1 MKKKILKVSSALM
14 CAAVAGS
21 SAVAPIMSNVSA
33 KSTTS
38 VDATSIVADD
48 GDAITFDSKESE
60 CPFLVSVKQNDL
72 GGSATVKPG
81 DKIKYD
87 VTIRNT
93 SDKAVSGMVMYM
105 ALPDG
110 VKYVSSAI
118 TQDNGEER
126 YDSYKALASWAKGE
140 GLLTIKPAAKYEDKS
155 PTIDAGDTLSFELVG
170 EVESG
175 AKAADVKTNLEVHY
189 KDADGK
195 KISVNSADIVTTITS
210 LKNCIVKLDANGGKA
225 VSAITVKEGEAVASL
240 PDTTR
245 EGFTFDG
252 WYTAAD
258 GGDKVTSLENVTD
271 DTTLYAHWI
280 ANTYTLTFDSQ
291 GGDAIDAI
299 VASAADEITSL
310 PAPNR
315 ENYLFEGWYTAA
327 DGGKKVTSLSL
338 VKDTTLYAHWK
349 TVHYTITFDS
359 QGGTAVDPIVADVG
373 NLFTAM
379 PTTTRENYV
388 FDGWYTEPSGGVRVT
403 QIEDGKDVTLY
414 AHWSEATYVLT
425 FDTQGADTVGP
436 IRFGNAD
443 MAGIELPTPA
453 RDGYKF
459 EGWFTE
465 AEGGEKVTE
474 ITNAADATLYAHWT
488 PISDG
493 STKPSEP
500 SKPGDGSDKKDDT
513 TTKPDGSTTKP
524 DDGSTKPGDGST
536 TKPDDG
542 STKPDDGAN
551 KKDDSTAKPDDGKS
565 DGTTTPDDGSNG
577 GSDNTNNGSTSTDDG
592 SSKTDDKSDAEV
604 RTYKLTVISA
614 DGTTTNVSVKSSVTL
629 DALVQ
634 KLGYTNAKTYKLTT
648 ASGSGTDL
656 AADTT
661 MKSIADAA
669 ANGEVLVIAYD
680 ESGKAIGSGKV
691 TNTGT
696 DEFRV
701 SLSKDTNVSLS
712 DNKGTDASDK
722 TGVDGKGKGETD
734 TPGKSDST
742 ASAVKTA
749 DVGVIPALGGMGG
762 VMSTLLGVLA
772 VFKRKRP

>member
-1 MKKKILKVSSALM
+1 MKKNILKVSSALM

-38 VDATSIVADD
+38 VDATSIVADN

-105 ALPDG
+105 ALPSG

-126 YDSYKALASWAKGE
+126 YDSYKAMASWAKGE

-155 PTIDAGDTLSFELVG
+155 PTIDAGDTLSFELIG

-175 AKAADVKTNLEVHY
+175 AKASDVKTNLEVHY

-195 KISVNSADIVTTITS
+195 NISVNSADIVTTITS
-210 LKNCIVKLDANGGKA
+210 LKNCVVKLDPNGGKS
-225 VSAITVKEGEAVASL
+225 VSAITVKEGSAVTSI

-245 EGFTFDG
+245 DGFTFDG

-258 GGDKVTSLENVTD
+258 GGDKVTSLENVTE
-271 DTTLYAHWI
+271 DTTLYAHWT

-299 VASAADEITSL
+299 TASAADKITSL

-327 DGGKKVTSLSL
+327 DGGEKVTSLSL

-359 QGGTAVDPIVADVG
+359 QGGSAVEPIVADVG
-373 NLFTAM
+373 DLFTAM
-379 PTTTRENYV
+379 PTPIKENYV
-388 FDGWYTEPSGGVRVT
+388 FNGWYTEPSGGVRVT
-403 QIEDGKDVTLY
+403 SIDDGKDVTLY

-425 FDTQGADTVGP
+425 FNTQGADAVGP
-436 IRFGNAD
+436 IRFGISD
-443 MAGIELPTPA
+443 MAGIELPIPS

-474 ITNAADATLYAHWT
+474 ITNASDATLYAHWT
-488 PISDG
+488 STSEDPTTPSD
-493 STKPSEP
+493 P
-500 SKPGDGSDKKDDT
+500 SKPSDGSDKKDDGT
-513 TTKPDGSTTKP
+513 TTKP
-524 DDGSTKPGDGST
+524 DDGKTDPSKPSDGSDKKDDGST
-536 TKPDDG
+536 T
-542 STKPDDGAN
+542 
-551 KKDDSTAKPDDGKS
+551 KPDDGKS
-565 DGTTTPDDGSNG
+565 DGTTTDPSKPSN

-592 SSKTDDKSDAEV
+592 SSKTDDNSDAEV

-614 DGTTTNVSVKSSVTL
+614 DGTTTNVSVKSTVTL

-634 KLGYTNAKTYKLTT
+634 KLGYTNAKTYKMTT

-661 MKSIADAA
+661 MKSIADAT

-712 DNKGTDASDK
+712 SNKGTDASDK

-749 DVGVIPALGGMGG
+749 DVGVVPALGGMGG

>member
-38 VDATSIVADD
+38 VDATSIVADN
-48 GDAITFDSKESE
+48 GDAITFDSNESE
-60 CPFLVSVKQNDL
+60 CPFLVSVKQNGV

-81 DKIKYD
+81 DEIKYD

-105 ALPDG
+105 ALPSG

-118 TQDNGEER
+118 TQDNGAGRTNSHE
-126 YDSYKALASWAKGE
+126 ALTSWGKGE
-140 GLLTIKPAAKYEDKS
+140 GLLTIKPATKLGDES
-155 PTIDAGDTLSFELVG
+155 PMMYDGDTLSFELVG
-170 EVESG
+170 KVESG
-175 AKAADVKTNLEVHY
+175 AEAADVKTNLEVHY

-195 KISVNSADIVTTITS
+195 KVSVNSADIVTTITS

-225 VSAITVKEGEAVASL
+225 VNAITVKEGEAVPSL

-271 DTTLYAHWI
+271 DTTLYAHWV

-299 VASAADEITSL
+299 TSSAADEIKSL

-327 DGGKKVTSLSL
+327 EGGEKVTNLTL

-349 TVHYTITFDS
+349 SVHYTITFDA
-359 QGGTAVDPIVADVG
+359 QGGSPVNPIVADVG

-425 FDTQGADTVGP
+425 FDTQGADAVGP
-436 IRFGNAD
+436 IRFGNSD
-443 MAGIELPTPA
+443 LPSELPTPA

-474 ITNAADATLYAHWT
+474 IKTAADATLYAHWT
-488 PISDG
+488 PISEE
-493 STKPSEP
+493 KPNPSEP
-500 SKPGDGSDKKDDT
+500 TKPGEKPGDGSE
-513 TTKPDGSTTKP
+513 TKPGDGSE
-524 DDGSTKPGDGST
+524 TKPGDGST

-542 STKPDDGAN
+542 STIKPDDGSN
-551 KKDDSTAKPDDGKS
+551 KKPDDGSTTKPDDGKN
-565 DGTTTPDDGSNG
+565 DGTTPTPTPTPDN
-577 GSDNTNNGSTSTDDG
+577 GSDNTNNGSNT
-592 SSKTDDKSDAEV
+592 TDDKSDAEV

-634 KLGYTNAKTYKLTT
+634 KLGYTNAKTYKMTT

-661 MKSIADAA
+661 MKTIADAT

-680 ESGKAIGSGKV
+680 ESGKPIGSGKV

-696 DEFRV
+696 DTFNV
-701 SLSKDTNVSLS
+701 SLSKDTNVSL
-712 DNKGTDASDK
+712 NKGTDASDK
-722 TGVDGKGKGETD
+722 SGVDGKGKGEGEAS

-749 DVGVIPALGGMGG
+749 DVGVVPALGGMGG
-762 VMSTLLGVLA
+762 VMSVLLGVLA
-772 VFKRKRP
+772 VFKRKH

>member
-33 KSTTS
+33 KSTTP
-38 VDATSIVADD
+38 VDAMSVVADD
-48 GDAITFDSKESE
+48 GDAITFDSNESE
-60 CPFLVSVKQNDL
+60 CPFLVSVKQNGV

-105 ALPDG
+105 ALPSG

-126 YDSYKALASWAKGE
+126 YDSYKALSSWAKGE

-175 AKAADVKTNLEVHY
+175 AEAADVKTNLEVHY

-225 VSAITVKEGEAVASL
+225 VNAITVKEGEAVPSL
-240 PDTTR
+240 PETTR

-271 DTTLYAHWI
+271 DTTLYAHWV

-291 GGDAIDAI
+291 GGDTIDAI
-299 VASAADEITSL
+299 TASAADEIKSL

-327 DGGKKVTSLSL
+327 EGGEKVTNLTL

-349 TVHYTITFDS
+349 SVHYTITFDA
-359 QGGTAVDPIVADVG
+359 QGGSPVNPIVADVG

-425 FDTQGADTVGP
+425 FDTQGADAVGP
-436 IRFGNAD
+436 IRFGNSD
-443 MAGIELPTPA
+443 LPSELPTPA

-474 ITNAADATLYAHWT
+474 IKTAADATLYAHWT
-488 PISDG
+488 PISEE
-493 STKPSEP
+493 KPNPSEP
-500 SKPGDGSDKKDDT
+500 AKPGEKPGDGSE
-513 TTKPDGSTTKP
+513 TKPDNGS
-524 DDGSTKPGDGST
+524 
-536 TKPDDG
+536 
-542 STKPDDGAN
+542 
-551 KKDDSTAKPDDGKS
+551 
-565 DGTTTPDDGSNG
+565 
-577 GSDNTNNGSTSTDDG
+577 NNGSNT
-592 SSKTDDKSDAEV
+592 TDDKSDAEV

-634 KLGYTNAKTYKLTT
+634 KLGYTNAKTYKMTT

-661 MKSIADAA
+661 MKTIADAT

-680 ESGKAIGSGKV
+680 ESGKPIGSGKV

-696 DEFRV
+696 DTFNV
-701 SLSKDTNVSLS
+701 SLSKDTNVSL
-712 DNKGTDASDK
+712 NKGTDASDK
-722 TGVDGKGKGETD
+722 SGVDGKGKGEGEAS

-749 DVGVIPALGGMGG
+749 DVGVVPALGGMGG
-762 VMSTLLGVLA
+762 VMSVLLGVLA
-772 VFKRKRP
+772 VFKRKH

>member
-48 GDAITFDSKESE
+48 GDAITFDSNESE
-60 CPFLVSVKQNDL
+60 CPFLVSVKQNGV

-81 DKIKYD
+81 DEIKYD

-105 ALPDG
+105 ALPSG

-118 TQDNGEER
+118 TQDNGAGRTNSHE
-126 YDSYKALASWAKGE
+126 ALTSWGKGE
-140 GLLTIKPAAKYEDKS
+140 GLLTIKPATKLGDES
-155 PTIDAGDTLSFELVG
+155 PMMYDGDTLSFELVG
-170 EVESG
+170 KVESG
-175 AKAADVKTNLEVHY
+175 AEAADVKTNLEVHY

-195 KISVNSADIVTTITS
+195 KVSVNSADIVTTITS

-225 VSAITVKEGEAVASL
+225 VNAITVKEGEAVPSL

-271 DTTLYAHWI
+271 DTTLYAHWV

-299 VASAADEITSL
+299 TASAADEIKSL

-315 ENYLFEGWYTAA
+315 ENYLFEGWYTEAE
-327 DGGKKVTSLSL
+327 GGEKVTNLTL

-349 TVHYTITFDS
+349 SVHYTITFDA
-359 QGGTAVDPIVADVG
+359 QGGSPVNPIVADVG

-425 FDTQGADTVGP
+425 FDTQGADAVGP

-443 MAGIELPTPA
+443 MASITLPTPA

-474 ITNAADATLYAHWT
+474 IKNAADATLYAHWT
-488 PISDG
+488 PISEE
-493 STKPSEP
+493 KPNPSEP
-500 SKPGDGSDKKDDT
+500 AKPGEKPGDGSE
-513 TTKPDGSTTKP
+513 TKPGDGSETKP
-524 DDGSTKPGDGST
+524 GDGSETKPGDGST

-542 STKPDDGAN
+542 ST
-551 KKDDSTAKPDDGKS
+551 TKPDDGKN
-565 DGTTTPDDGSNG
+565 DGTTPTPTPTPDNGS
-577 GSDNTNNGSTSTDDG
+577 NNGSNT
-592 SSKTDDKSDAEV
+592 TDDKSDAEV

-634 KLGYTNAKTYKLTT
+634 KLGYTNAKTYKMTT

-661 MKSIADAA
+661 MKTIADAT

-680 ESGKAIGSGKV
+680 ESGKPIGSGKV

-696 DEFRV
+696 DTFNV
-701 SLSKDTNVSLS
+701 SLSKDTNVSL
-712 DNKGTDASDK
+712 NKGTDASDK
-722 TGVDGKGKGETD
+722 SGVDGKGKGEGEAA

-749 DVGVIPALGGMGG
+749 DVGVVPALGGMGG
-762 VMSTLLGVLA
+762 VMSVLLGVLA
-772 VFKRKRP
+772 VFKRKH

>member
-1 MKKKILKVSSALM
+1 MKEKILKVSSALM

-38 VDATSIVADD
+38 VDATSVVADD
-48 GDAITFDSKESE
+48 GDAITFDSNESE
-60 CPFLVSVKQNDL
+60 CPFLVSVKQNGV

-105 ALPDG
+105 ALPAG

-126 YDSYKALASWAKGE
+126 YDSYKALSSWAKGE

-170 EVESG
+170 EVESD

-189 KDADGK
+189 NDADGK

-225 VSAITVKEGEAVASL
+225 VNAITVKEGEAVASL

-271 DTTLYAHWI
+271 DTTLYAHWV

-299 VASAADEITSL
+299 TSSAVDEIKSL

-327 DGGKKVTSLSL
+327 DGGEKVTNLTL

-349 TVHYTITFDS
+349 SVHYTITFDA
-359 QGGTAVDPIVADVG
+359 QGGSPVNPIVADVG

-425 FDTQGADTVGP
+425 FDTQGADAVGP
-436 IRFGNAD
+436 IRFGNSE
-443 MAGIELPTPA
+443 MAGITLPTPA

-474 ITNAADATLYAHWT
+474 ITTAADATLYAHWT
-488 PISDG
+488 PISEE
-493 STKPSEP
+493 KPNPSEP
-500 SKPGDGSDKKDDT
+500 TKPGEKPGDGSE
-513 TTKPDGSTTKP
+513 TKP
-524 DDGSTKPGDGST
+524 DDGKTDE
-536 TKPDDG
+536 
-542 STKPDDGAN
+542 
-551 KKDDSTAKPDDGKS
+551 
-565 DGTTTPDDGSNG
+565 TTPTPTPTPDN
-577 GSDNTNNGSTSTDDG
+577 GSDNTNNGSTS
-592 SSKTDDKSDAEV
+592 TDDKSDAEV

-634 KLGYTNAKTYKLTT
+634 KLGYTNAKTYKMTT

-680 ESGKAIGSGKV
+680 ESGKPIGSGKV

-696 DEFRV
+696 DAYRV
-701 SLSKDTNVSLS
+701 SLSKDTNVSL
-712 DNKGTDASDK
+712 DKGTDASDK
-722 TGVDGKGKGETD
+722 TGVDGKGKGEGEAA

-749 DVGVIPALGGMGG
+749 DVGVVPALGGMGG
-762 VMSTLLGVLA
+762 VLSTLLGVLA
-772 VFKRKRP
+772 VFKRKH